1 MVFTAA
7 QTTSFLCNADQ
18 MDLAKRNRAAIA
30 DEGLTDLADLV
41 EFDKASLK
49 QISENLRR
57 TGGCVTD
64 PDQPISV
71 YATILTPAFV
81 FGAKSQFRL

>member
-1 MVFTAA
+1 MFFIAA
-7 QTTSFLCNADQ
+7 QTTSFFWDADQ
-18 MDLAKRNRAAIA
+18 MEISARTGTGISA
-30 DEGLTDLADLV
+30 EWLTDLDDLV